1 MKRAKLFLALGAL
14 FLVLPYPASAHTTL
28 VSEVPAAESQIKE
41 LPSELLL
48 TFAEDLIQIGDSTSL
63 NLTDENGDEYTTG
76 DLSINGSEVSK
87 KIESREVFGK
97 FRVSYRV
104 VAADGHVIKGE
115 YFFTVV
121 PSAIETPEA
130 IEELPKEI
138 PTETGDQ
145 LSIYFVLSATAVI
158 GGGLI
163 LFFIWKRQSK

>member
-1 MKRAKLFLALGAL
+1 MKRAKFLLALGAL
-14 FLVLPYPASAHTTL
+14 FLALTHPASAHTTL

-41 LPSELLL
+41 LPSELIL

-76 DLSINGSEVSK
+76 DLSINGSQVSK
-87 KIESREVFGK
+87 KIDPKEVFGK
-97 FRVSYRV
+97 FKVSYRV

-115 YFFTVV
+115 YSFTVE
-121 PSAIETPEA
+121 PSAIETLEA
-130 IEELPKEI
+130 IEEIPKEI
-138 PTETGDQ
+138 ATESGSQ
-145 LSIYFVLSATAVI
+145 VSIYFVISATAVV